1 MARISKP
8 ARTLMITMG
17 VLVVITI
24 VISRKYYNDQEASVD
39 PRIKPA
45 RELYEKYNSFA
56 TSNQFDSVFQLMDT
70 IEGIYTSTDHY
81 TSSVELGVLYNNRA
95 AAWLTLG
102 VFGDY
107 YSDWERDSLVSM
119 AETAVRTS
127 MHLYETWKEDFGDI
141 DETQVRKVISDDFT
155 SGLEGYS
162 AEEREIFLE
171 TRIAEI
177 AEAQAELDRRLS
189 VSYTNLG
196 MVYRHKEIY
205 DSAAICY
212 QKALEL
218 WDRNLTAENNLNS
231 LLGRPQKKRNFIERM
246 FPPERL

>member
-1 MARISKP
+1 MVRKSKP
-8 ARTLMITMG
+8 ARTLIITMG
-17 VLVVITI
+17 VLVLVAII
-24 VISRKYYNDQEASVD
+24 ISRKYYMDQEASVD

-56 TSNQFDSVFQLMDT
+56 ASNQFDSIFYLMDT

-81 TSSVELGVLYNNRA
+81 ASSFELGVLYNNRA

-107 YSDWERDSLVSM
+107 YDDWERDSLVAE

-127 MHLYETWKEDFGDI
+127 INIYETWRENLGDLN
-141 DETQVRKVISDDFT
+141 ELQVRQAIVDDFT
-155 SGLEGYS
+155 SGLGGYS

-177 AEAQAELDRRLS
+177 AEAQAELDRRMS

-196 MVYRHKEIY
+196 IVYRHREVY

-212 QKALEL
+212 KKALEL

>member
-1 MARISKP
+1 MVRKSKP
-8 ARTLMITMG
+8 ARTLIVIMG
-17 VLVVITI
+17 VLVILAI
-24 VISRKYYNDQEASVD
+24 VISRKYYSDQEASVD

-56 TSNQFDSVFQLMDT
+56 ASNQFDSVFQLMDT
-70 IEGIYTSTDHY
+70 IESIYVSTDHY
-81 TSSVELGVLYNNRA
+81 ASSFELGVLYNNRA

-102 VFGDY
+102 VFGEY
-107 YSDWERDSLVSM
+107 YDDWERDSLVEM

-127 MHLYETWKEDFGDI
+127 MGIYETWREKLGNL
-141 DETQVRKVISDDFT
+141 DEIQIRQTISDDFT
-155 SGLEGYS
+155 NGLESYS
-162 AEEREIFLE
+162 SEEQKKFLE
-171 TRIAEI
+171 TRVAEI

-196 MVYRHKEIY
+196 IVYRHKEKY
-205 DSAAICY
+205 DSAARCY
-212 QKALEL
+212 EKALEL